1 MSLRSKLST
10 AVDNP
15 HIVWVRLLQ
24 KYFST
29 RGHDGV
35 DIMDQDWDNL
45 LILDACRYDLF
56 EEVFPHEGELDS
68 VVSRGSN
75 TPEFLEANFVDR
87 TFHDTVYVSANP
99 QTERIGI
106 EECFH
111 AYVRLWESDWDEE
124 ARTVW
129 PNTVTD
135 RALEAAEQYPNK
147 RLIVHFIQPHYPFL
161 GETGQTIEH
170 RTITGTG
177 VLYDDTE
184 HESVW
189 KRLEVGEIDKETVW
203 RAYRENLE
211 LAIPAIERLMK
222 DLSGK
227 TVITSDHGNSFGQA
241 GIYGHPRKC
250 YLPCLVEVP
259 WLEIESE
266 SRREIVSESPQK
278 RTEPDDDIAARLRDL
293 GYRE

>member
-1 MSLRSKLST
+1 MSLLSKLNT
-10 AVDNP
+10 AITEPRV
-15 HIVWVRLLQ
+15 VWLRLVQ
-24 KYFST
+24 KYFEL
-29 RGHDGV
+29 RGNDGES
-35 DIMDQDWDNL
+35 IIQQDWDNL
-45 LILDACRYDLF
+45 VILDACRYDLF
-56 EEVFPHEGELDS
+56 EEVFPHNGELES
-68 VVSRGSN
+68 FTSRGSN
-75 TPEFLEANFVDR
+75 TPEFLESNFVGR
-87 TFHDTVYVSANP
+87 EFHDTVYVSANP

-111 AYVRLWESDWDEE
+111 AYIRLWESGWDEE

-129 PNTVTD
+129 PDTVAD

-170 RTITGTG
+170 RTITGAG

-189 KRLEVGEIDKETVW
+189 KRLEAGEIDEETVQ

-211 LAIPAIERLMK
+211 LAIPAVKRLMEG
-222 DLSGK
+222 LNGK
-227 TVITSDHGNSFGQA
+227 TVVTSDHGNSFGRA

-250 YLPCLVEVP
+250 YLPCLIEVP
-259 WLEIESE
+259 WWEADSA
-266 SRREIVSESPQK
+266 SRRKIVSEPPK
-278 RTEPDDDIAARLRDL
+278 ERTEPDADVTARLRDL
-293 GYRE
+293 GYQE